1 MWSSYLLDL
10 AVRNGPRKVEFLAV
24 FVGSYLVSN
33 VSRHERFT
41 HRTYQQ
47 PHGGERDEVILSL
60 DEVVAWL
67 EAGLLD
73 PREGETEE
81 LFHVGRW
88 RRQKGPDEPQ
98 AEGEEEMINE
108 DKPQKDDMPTA
119 ISRVGAWQ
127 RVVPLLQ
134 RQPGAYSAQV
144 VEALEANEV
153 SDDDLE
159 TEYQEVMAV
168 PTVVKSAKQGNLRAL
183 DSTSSGG
190 NFCVYNRDRW
200 AIGETVTIAWPK

>member
-1 MWSSYLLDL
+1 MGSS
-10 AVRNGPRKVEFLAV
+10 
-24 FVGSYLVSN
+24 LVSN
-33 VSRHERFT
+33 VSRHVRFT
-41 HRTYQQ
+41 HRPYQQ
-47 PHGGERDEVILSL
+47 PHGGERDEVSHSL
-60 DEVVAWL
+60 DEVMAWL

-73 PREGETEE
+73 PCEGETEE

-98 AEGEEEMINE
+98 AAGEEEIINE

-119 ISRVGAWQ
+119 ISRAGAWQ
-127 RVVPLLQ
+127 GVVPLLQ
-134 RQPGAYSAQV
+134 RQPGAYCAQV
-144 VEALEANEV
+144 VKALEANEV
-153 SDDDLE
+153 SDDELE
-159 TEYQEVMAV
+159 TEHQEARAV

-183 DSTSSGG
+183 ETTWPSSTSSGG